1 VNSLGTRKHKI
12 VMISVNDTQ
21 TPTSGGEY
29 TYRVIKDE
37 SLRQGYQVQEVS
49 VPILLRSL
57 LGSKSDEAPT
67 QNVIRSLL
75 YFRCLFES
83 LDRRW
88 QRGCLVITSS
98 SPLFPVFGHLVYHQ
112 PKTGICCTMGRE
124 YLSLYEQLGMLIHE
138 NENLSPVWLFAKRSH
153 ILHLSNSYF
162 TKGLISDLYGL
173 ESLVLYP
180 PVSIP
185 CRHSISSGKER
196 VPGVI
201 IVRPRAISGITF
213 LPRIIDELPK
223 TVKFVVIGKADAV
236 GMEVFRFLRSKGVDI
251 KYLGYVSESMKL
263 DLFTRFSHY
272 LHLGLN
278 ESFGITVVEAMAAG
292 CIPVAPK
299 SGAIPEYVPKDLLY
313 SNHQEAS
320 QKISSQIGLGDSDLE
335 MELKNI
341 AKRFD
346 EKKFRRGIAAYI
358 NMLDTKD
365 LQHIN

>member
-1 VNSLGTRKHKI
+1 VNRLGTRKHKI

-49 VPILLRSL
+49 VPVLLRSL
-57 LGSKSDEAPT
+57 LGSKNDEALT
-67 QNVIRSLL
+67 QNVVRSLL
-75 YFRCLFES
+75 HFRCFFES
-83 LDRRW
+83 LYRRW
-88 QRGCLVITSS
+88 QRGYLVITSS

-124 YLSLYEQLGMLIHE
+124 YLSRYERLGMLIHE

-153 ILHLSNSYF
+153 ILHLSNSHF
-162 TKGLISDLYGL
+162 TKGLISELYGL
-173 ESLVLYP
+173 DSLVLYP

-185 CRHSISSGKER
+185 CQHSIGACKER

-201 IVRPRAISGITF
+201 IARPRAISGITF
-213 LPRIIDELPK
+213 LPEMIKELPK

-236 GMEVFRFLRSKGVDI
+236 GMEVLRFLRSKGVDI
-251 KYLGYVSESMKL
+251 EYLGYVSETMKL
-263 DLFTRFSHY
+263 DIFNRFSHY
-272 LHLGLN
+272 LHLGFN

-299 SGAIPEYVPKDLLY
+299 SGAIPEYMPQDLLY
-313 SNHQEAS
+313 SNSHEAS
-320 QKISSQIGLGDSDLE
+320 EKISAQIGLGDSDLE
-335 MELKNI
+335 TELKNT

-346 EKKFRRGIAAYI
+346 EKEFRSGIAGYI
-358 NMLDTKD
+358 NMLDTKG
-365 LQHIN
+365 LQHIE